1 MPDTLELQEVELK
14 PSFESCYSLQ
24 EAEVIDEKNRTV
36 AVTLISVG
44 PGNQRDKN
52 FYSME
57 AISKAAPMFEGTKC
71 FANHPSA
78 LDAKIQP
85 ERKVQ
90 DIVGWFSEVK
100 VVGEALKAVLHVIS
114 GENAKWAWP
123 LVKESIVYAKKNP
136 GRNLA
141 GLSINARGAQEQMD
155 LNGEQWKKVTQFLEV
170 RSVDL
175 VTEPARGGKME
186 QVLTENEA
194 VASSAADIFT
204 ALKQKIREGCDAGL
218 AGHEDLRRM
227 TDQLGTELKFNKA
240 EEGEDMAGKAS
251 TKPGAIDFDQMGETF
266 KKMAEGEKDEA
277 KKETYSKASEA
288 FVNFSKSKKE
298 AEAAE
303 AEKEEEAKKKKE
315 SEAKAKES
323 EEEDDAKKKESKKK
337 EAEAKK
343 EAEYRNKYIDL
354 KRETLLSE
362 AGLTEAQKE
371 FALSTLLEGVDD
383 EEKMES
389 IIGKYAA
396 VTLEESNKRKPHNFS
411 KSNVTSTKKL
421 NAADKLSA
429 AIN

>member
-1 MPDTLELQEVELK
+1 MAETLELLEVELK
-14 PSFESCYSLQ
+14 PSFESCYSL
-24 EAEVIDEKNRTV
+24 EAAVIDEKQRTV

-100 VVGEALKAVLHVIS
+100 VDGEALKATLHVIS
-114 GENAKWAWP
+114 GENAEWAWP
-123 LVKESIVYAKKNP
+123 LVKEAISYAKKYP

-141 GLSINARGAQEQMD
+141 GLSINARGAQEPLD

-240 EEGEDMAGKAS
+240 EEGEDMADKGKKS
-251 TKPGAIDFDQMGETF
+251 SAIDFDQMGETF
-266 KKMAEGEKDEA
+266 KKMAEGESDNT
-277 KKETYSKASEA
+277 KKEAYSKASEA
-288 FVNFSKSKKE
+288 FVGMAKSKKE
-298 AEAAE
+298 AESAE
-303 AEKEEEAKKKKE
+303 AEKEAEAKKKE
-315 SEAKAKES
+315 SEAKGKEAES
-323 EEEDDAKKKESKKK
+323 EAEAKKESKKK
-337 EAEAKK
+337 EGESKK
-343 EAEYRNKYIDL
+343 ESEYQVKYIDL
-354 KRETLLSE
+354 KRQTLLSE
-362 AGLTEAQKE
+362 SGLTESQKD

-389 IIGKYAA
+389 IVNKYAA
-396 VTLEESNKRKPHNFS
+396 VCLEESGKRLPHNFS
-411 KSNVTSTKKL
+411 KTSTVKTQKL
-421 NAADKLSA
+421 SAAEKLSA